1 MSHKHY
7 EDSVID
13 NSIEIIEDNQF
24 KETPENIIGIVT
36 DLLTTGMQF
45 ALLPVWKVSV

>member
-1 MSHKHY
+1 MKGVSQMSHKHY

-24 KETPENIIGIVT
+24 K
-36 DLLTTGMQF
+36 
-45 ALLPVWKVSV
+45 